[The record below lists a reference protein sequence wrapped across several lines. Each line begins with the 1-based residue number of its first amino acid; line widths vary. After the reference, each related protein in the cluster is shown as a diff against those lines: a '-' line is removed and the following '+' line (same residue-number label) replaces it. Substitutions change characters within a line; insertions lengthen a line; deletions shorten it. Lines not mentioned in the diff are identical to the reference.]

1 MSEEEGH
8 SVGADSPLRQA
19 APARSLSPNE
29 EREEMNVRRL
39 ISWIT
44 LTAMLAVVVGC
55 GSDDSGDSGSS
66 SEKQTNVSASTG
78 KVCVDKKTVGYV
90 DIFAASPI
98 ETSMKELSDAAV
110 KSLGWDMKFV
120 DAAGDFTKMQQAIQS
135 FVTQKV
141 DFIIVASADAAPIR
155 QGLQAAKNANIPV
168 VEIGGGNLD
177 PEKLFSATYNEDEK
191 TLGKMLAEHIVKS
204 VPNAQIADLATTL
217 NYSGKARGE
226 GLKEAVDESGG
237 KAEIAA
243 SQQVDSSNVV
253 PSTTKT
259 LTDMLTAHP
268 DINAVY
274 ATFDSMATPAA
285 NAVRTKNSKAK
296 VYTTFATPSNLE
308 LMSKGQMG
316 AVIDANLAVT
326 PAVAFDQFLNVAE
339 NGGEFDPNAIEK
351 AGGLGYRIVTD
362 PKQTYDVNETFKPFL
377 EKWSQD
383 YAC

>member
-1 MSEEEGH
+1 
-8 SVGADSPLRQA
+8 
-19 APARSLSPNE
+19 
-29 EREEMNVRRL
+29 MNVSRL
-39 ISWIT
+39 VTWIA
-44 LTAMLAVVVGC
+44 LSAMVAVAVGC
-55 GSDDSGDSGSS
+55 GSDDSGSA
-66 SEKQTNVSASTG
+66 EKQTNVTASTG
-78 KVCVDKKTVGYV
+78 EVCVDKKTVGYV
-90 DIFAASPI
+90 DVFAASPI

-110 KSLGWDMKFV
+110 ESLGWEMNFV

-155 QGLQAAKNANIPV
+155 QGLEAAKEANIPV
-168 VEIGGGNLD
+168 VQIGGGNLD
-177 PEKLFSATYNEDEK
+177 PQNLFTATYNEDEK
-191 TLGKMLAEHIVKS
+191 TLGKMLAEHIAES
-204 VPNAQIADLATTL
+204 VPDAQIADLATTL
-217 NYSGKARGE
+217 NYSGKARGD
-226 GLKEAVDESGG
+226 GLKEAVEESGG

-285 NAVRTKNSKAK
+285 NAVRTKGSDAK

-308 LMSKGQMG
+308 LMKKGQMG
-316 AVIDANLAVT
+316 AVIDANLAIT
-326 PAVAFDQFLNVAE
+326 PAVAFDQFLNVSE
-339 NGGEFDPNAIEK
+339 NGGEFDPDAIEK

-362 PKQTYDVNETFKPFL
+362 PTQVYDVNETFKPFL
-377 EKWSQD
+377 EKWSKE
-383 YAC
+383 YPC